1 MKEDGR
7 YVAYGYDP
15 IIELFGP
22 EHGGRTRTVSDVVGM
37 TQVHGGEFRKYS
49 AKEKGKNVA
58 PERPEEASAAQGERL
73 ILQRASHQVENI
85 AVDES
90 PGRRVSSCASGGPQ
104 SEYSD
109 IEVM

>member
-58 PERPEEASAAQGERL
+58 
-73 ILQRASHQVENI
+73 SHQVENI